1 MNIRSDYSYNYNV
14 SMQGKP
20 PKPIKPGDKPLDKF
34 RKKIEQKII
43 NLLPEKT
50 FNDGKDKLDKCDK
63 YGKIMSRPDSNRLI
77 MGIPAIVIQPV
88 IDYYNHRVDK
98 ETRVVSRNRIL
109 AKGVACTSV
118 GVLVRGTVYQVLN
131 KLTDVNG
138 TKKSS
143 TALLPKKYID
153 IFKNNPKKL
162 TNYKSALSTIIA
174 LMVMTFTNFALDA
187 PLTTYFTNRLNEKS
201 AKKMKEKEVL
211 YG

>member
-1 MNIRSDYSYNYNV
+1 MNIQSDYSYNYNI
-14 SMQGKP
+14 SMQGKL
-20 PKPIKPGDKPLDKF
+20 PKPIKPGDKPLDKL
-34 RKKIEQKII
+34 RRKIEQRII
-43 NLLPEKT
+43 NILPEKT

-77 MGIPAIVIQPV
+77 MGIPAILIQPI

-98 ETRVVSRNRIL
+98 ETRVVSRNRIF

-118 GVLVRGTVYQVLN
+118 GVLVRGTVYQILN

-138 TKKSS
+138 TKKHS

-187 PLTTYFTNRLNEKS
+187 PLTAYFTNKLNEKS